1 MQFDPRDPA
10 FRLDPYPTY
19 ALLRE
24 HAPIYFW
31 PTWGIW
37 FISSHADCAA
47 LLRDARV
54 GREETTNSA
63 SSPEEAAL
71 YAMMSRWMLL
81 LDPPDHTRLRGLVH
95 KAFTPRMVAQ
105 LRDRVQAIANQLLDQ
120 VQDQGRMDLIAD
132 FAYPLPVTVICALLG
147 IPPSDH
153 RFFHGWSDAIAK
165 SLDLTDE
172 SEVYVQAST
181 AAAELTTYLDGL
193 LAERR
198 RKPQAD
204 LFSALVAVEAEGERL
219 SREELF
225 ATCALLLIAGHE
237 TTVNLIGNGTLAL
250 LRNRAQWDL
259 LAANPIL
266 AESAVEELLRYD
278 SPVQMTSRRVQEQ
291 FSYRGS
297 TFEVGQQVAFLLGSA
312 NRDPANFAEPD
323 RLDITRE
330 SKSHLAFGSGIHY
343 CLGAP
348 LARLEG
354 AIAFAA
360 LTRRCPNLALDE
372 ETVRYRDNYALRGL
386 EKLMVARTFS

>member
-19 ALLRE
+19 TMLRE

-37 FISSHADCAA
+37 FVSSHADCAA
-47 LLRDARV
+47 LLRDARL
-54 GREETTNSA
+54 GREETAAGPT
-63 SSPEEAAL
+63 SPEESAL
-71 YAMMSRWMLL
+71 HAMMSRWMLL

-105 LRDRVQAIANQLLDQ
+105 LRDRVQVIANELLDQ

-147 IPPSDH
+147 IPSSDH
-153 RFFHGWSDAIAK
+153 RYFHGWSDAIAK

-172 SEVYVQAST
+172 SSVYVRASV

-204 LFSALVAVEAEGERL
+204 LFSALVAAEEEGERL

-250 LRNRAQWDL
+250 MRHRDQWDL
-259 LAANPIL
+259 LAANPTL

-278 SPVQMTSRRVQEQ
+278 GPVQLTARRVQED
-291 FSYRGS
+291 FSYRGH
-297 TFEVGQQVAFLLGSA
+297 TFEAGRELAFLLGSA
-312 NRDPANFAEPD
+312 NRDPANFADPD
-323 RLDITRE
+323 RLDITRDNR
-330 SKSHLAFGSGIHY
+330 SQLAFGSGIHY

-354 AIAFAA
+354 AIAFAT
-360 LTRRCPNLALDE
+360 LTLRCPNQALVE
-372 ETVRYRDNYALRGL
+372 EPVRYRDNYALRGL
-386 EKLMVARTFS
+386 ATLPVTF